1 MINTT
6 QLIDDA
12 EREANGRHQRLAT
25 KSLWHEWLS
34 DFLEITHAQ
43 TMAALCSPWGRILP

>member
-1 MINTT
+1 MITTT
-6 QLIDDA
+6 QLIDEA
-12 EREANGRHQRLAT
+12 AREANGLQRPLET
-25 KSLWHEWLS
+25 LPSWKDWLS